1 MPVLNNSLIYVSN
14 LVVNGQHQDREN
26 NMYDFKKR
34 TEEIL
39 EELRTERDELRVRL
53 HLAKLESS
61 EEWQKLE
68 HQMAKLES
76 KAREIGGA
84 TAEASEDMGAAA
96 KLLAEEIRDGFK
108 KIARHF

>member
-1 MPVLNNSLIYVSN
+1 
-14 LVVNGQHQDREN
+14 
-26 NMYDFKKR
+26 MYDFKKR

-39 EELRTERDELRVRL
+39 DELKTERDELRVRL

-68 HQMAKLES
+68 HQMTKLEL
-76 KAREIGGA
+76 KGREIGGA

>member
-1 MPVLNNSLIYVSN
+1 
-14 LVVNGQHQDREN
+14 
-26 NMYDFKKR
+26 MYDLKER

-39 EELRTERDELRVRL
+39 NELRAERDELRVRL

-68 HQMAKLES
+68 HLMTKLEL
-76 KAREIGGA
+76 KAKEIGGA
-84 TAEASEDMGAAA
+84 AAEASQDMAAAA

>member
-1 MPVLNNSLIYVSN
+1 
-14 LVVNGQHQDREN
+14 
-26 NMYDFKKR
+26 MYDFKKR

-39 EELRTERDELRVRL
+39 DELRTERDELRVRL

-68 HQMAKLES
+68 HQMSKLES

-84 TAEASEDMGAAA
+84 TAEAAEDMAAAA
-96 KLLAEEIRDGFK
+96 KLLAEEIADGFK
-108 KIARHF
+108 KIVSHF